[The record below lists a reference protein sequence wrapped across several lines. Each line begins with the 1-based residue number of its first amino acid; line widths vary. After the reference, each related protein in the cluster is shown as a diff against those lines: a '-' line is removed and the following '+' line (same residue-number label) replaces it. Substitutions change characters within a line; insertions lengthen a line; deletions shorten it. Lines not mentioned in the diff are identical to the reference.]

1 MDKASTEKEG
11 NTKSTQNPLQ
21 DEKRKTQAQLTRL
34 LTRIQET
41 QDGINKTVQIMEDD
55 VRCVQ
60 EDFDNMKLMVRG
72 YTSSSN
78 HRWDGDHNATFHG
91 FEVKALFETLV
102 KLATLE
108 KVQEAVKKR
117 RDGLV
122 ADWRESE
129 LPDRHIIAAADRA
142 CTLAYGKAR
151 FVYRAMKEMQRK
163 FPEEEAMKWIEE
175 RIKRKAEKRFNKL
188 KKEWQR

>member
-1 MDKASTEKEG
+1 
-11 NTKSTQNPLQ
+11 
-21 DEKRKTQAQLTRL
+21 

-60 EDFDNMKLMVRG
+60 EDFDNMKLMVGG
-72 YTSSSN
+72 YTSSSD

-108 KVQEAVKKR
+108 KVQEVSMMLKEITQ
-117 RDGLV
+117 
-122 ADWRESE
+122 WR
-129 LPDRHIIAAADRA
+129 
-142 CTLAYGKAR
+142 
-151 FVYRAMKEMQRK
+151 
-163 FPEEEAMKWIEE
+163 
-175 RIKRKAEKRFNKL
+175 
-188 KKEWQR
+188 

>member
-1 MDKASTEKEG
+1 MDKASTEKKG
-11 NTKSTQNPLQ
+11 NIKAMQTPLQ
-21 DEKRKTQAQLTRL
+21 GEKQKTQAQLTRL

-60 EDFDNMKLMVRG
+60 EDFDNMKLMVGG
-72 YTSSSN
+72 YTSSSD

-108 KVQEAVKKR
+108 KVQEVSMMLKEITQ
-117 RDGLV
+117 
-122 ADWRESE
+122 WR
-129 LPDRHIIAAADRA
+129 
-142 CTLAYGKAR
+142 
-151 FVYRAMKEMQRK
+151 
-163 FPEEEAMKWIEE
+163 
-175 RIKRKAEKRFNKL
+175 
-188 KKEWQR
+188 

>member
-72 YTSSSN
+72 YTSSSD

-108 KVQEAVKKR
+108 KVQEVSTM
-117 RDGLV
+117 LN
-122 ADWRESE
+122 E
-129 LPDRHIIAAADRA
+129 I
-142 CTLAYGKAR
+142 T
-151 FVYRAMKEMQRK
+151 Q
-163 FPEEEAMKWIEE
+163 
-175 RIKRKAEKRFNKL
+175 
-188 KKEWQR
+188 